1 MQHSQAKFEERLDL
15 SAYLLTP
22 LQRLGKYK
30 LFLENIEKQLKKL
43 DLPIGNVQMAL
54 DIIKGEMSKGNDF
67 VAIESI
73 ENSPINKEDYGS
85 FTMREKFNILK
96 PRRFEAMVFLF
107 ENIIVFT
114 ICDPVSIL
122 IKKCLR
128 KMPINANTLY

>member
-1 MQHSQAKFEERLDL
+1 
-15 SAYLLTP
+15 
-22 LQRLGKYK
+22 
-30 LFLENIEKQLKKL
+30 
-43 DLPIGNVQMAL
+43 MAL

-85 FTMREKFNILK
+85 FKMREKFNILK

-114 ICDPVSIL
+114 MCDPVSN
-122 IKKCLR
+122 R
-128 KMPINANTLY
+128 YLYDRIHHKVIRFGTGESGVDCNRNYIEDLL

>member
-1 MQHSQAKFEERLDL
+1 
-15 SAYLLTP
+15 
-22 LQRLGKYK
+22 
-30 LFLENIEKQLKKL
+30 
-43 DLPIGNVQMAL
+43 MAL